1 MALVAFL
8 KSALNHHFL
17 TLEERDT
24 ASDCTI
30 NTELQGKAVLP
41 NLVIINN
48 YALVVGQWS
57 TFLSTLLWNSYHL
70 QYNFEDLCKSSQI
83 LSKDSSPVD
92 VKESVA
98 F

>member
-1 MALVAFL
+1 MALVSFL
-8 KSALNHHFL
+8 KSALNRHFL
-17 TLEERDT
+17 TLEERET
-24 ASDCTI
+24 ASDWTI

-41 NLVIINN
+41 NQVIINN
-48 YALVVGQWS
+48 YALVVRQWG
-57 TFLSTLLWNSYHL
+57 TFLSTLSWNSYHL
-70 QYNFEDLCKSSQI
+70 PSYFEDLRKSSQI